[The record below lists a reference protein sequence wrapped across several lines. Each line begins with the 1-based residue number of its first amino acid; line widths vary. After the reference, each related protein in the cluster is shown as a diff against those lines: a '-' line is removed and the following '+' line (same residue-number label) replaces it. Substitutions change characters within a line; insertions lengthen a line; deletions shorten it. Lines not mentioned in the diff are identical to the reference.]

1 MNNTSTTTNNNNSCY
16 ACFSMGF
23 EPFTVTLKRLTT
35 KAAGETGDMEQKSQ
49 RPAASP
55 CTDHCS
61 PASHT
66 VP

>member
-1 MNNTSTTTNNNNSCY
+1 
-16 ACFSMGF
+16 MGF

-66 VP
+66 DP